1 MKRKREK
8 ESSDLSDTEHMQA
21 FKKHKKSKFKKEKKK
36 KEKKAKKEKK
46 KKSKKEKK
54 HKHEKERSP
63 EKNVDEGRSEVNN
76 KLAPMTKEE
85 WEKQQNQIRRWVS
98 NNSIVQLLLRTP
110 ELPSCLPF
118 NLLKFQSH
126 GLFSFF

>member
-1 MKRKREK
+1 MKRKRDK

-36 KEKKAKKEKK
+36 KEKKAKKDKK

-63 EKNVDEGRSEVNN
+63 EKNVDEERSEVHK

-98 NNSIVQLLLRTP
+98 N
-110 ELPSCLPF
+110 
-118 NLLKFQSH
+118 
-126 GLFSFF
+126 

>member
-21 FKKHKKSKFKKEKKK
+21 FKKHKKSKSKKEKKK
-36 KEKKAKKEKK
+36 KEKKDKK

-54 HKHEKERSP
+54 HKHEKGRSP